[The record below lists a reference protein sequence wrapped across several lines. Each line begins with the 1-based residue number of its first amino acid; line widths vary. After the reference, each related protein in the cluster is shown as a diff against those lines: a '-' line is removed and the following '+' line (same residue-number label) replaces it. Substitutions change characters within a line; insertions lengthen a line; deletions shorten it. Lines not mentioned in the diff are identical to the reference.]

1 MNSASILEMARGA
14 IEERV
19 NYEMDRVIKNIIDL
33 NTSATARRKL
43 VVEITLQPDDDRRVI
58 TVSAISKSTL
68 APTVP
73 IKTALYMGIEST
85 GELRVVE
92 MTPNIPG
99 QLSIAGDIAPEPK
112 ILKLAAN

>member
-1 MNSASILEMARGA
+1 MNSASILEMAMGA

-19 NYEMDRVIKNIIDL
+19 NYEMERTIRNIMDL
-33 NTSATARRKL
+33 NTSATAKRKV
-43 VVEITLQPDDDRRVI
+43 VVEITPQPDDERRVI
-58 TVSAISKSTL
+58 SVSAISKSTL

-73 IKTALYMGIEST
+73 IKTALYMGVEST

-112 ILKLAAN
+112 ILKLATN